1 MLEEMNELNEWKL
14 KEETECRKKKKK
26 KKNKKDRPEGINCKE
41 SDEWAGKKTI
51 WIRESKYKCIVFD
64 NIPLPG
70 YLNS

>member
-1 MLEEMNELNEWKL
+1 MNEWKL

-51 WIRESKYKCIVFD
+51 
-64 NIPLPG
+64 
-70 YLNS
+70 